1 MKNLA
6 CPASHPIKFPAIL
19 KIFLAF
25 GSLHFLPVISGTRI
39 IFRFPGKQGRCVVPL
54 RLERVGEVIRA
65 HPCNPWQNHLRQQNP
80 FVSFFGKIHPALNN
94 SKPHTTTQLSQACAQ
109 LSSPLRGGRE
119 GVCVNLWQNYLRSI
133 THRIFP
139 FFFVPL
145 RVLVSSWQTISVNP
159 YNPWQ
164 THLRQQKSFR
174 AVLCPFVAKFTPA

>member
-1 MKNLA
+1 MKNSA
-6 CPASHPIKFPAIL
+6 SPASHPIKFPAIL

-109 LSSPLRGGRE
+109 LSSPLRGGRR
-119 GVCVNLWQNYLRSI
+119 GAFLFAIPNHNKPQQII
-133 THRIFP
+133 TNKELSATFITNNNKQQ
-139 FFFVPL
+139 
-145 RVLVSSWQTISVNP
+145 QTKKP
-159 YNPWQ
+159 P
-164 THLRQQKSFR
+164 
-174 AVLCPFVAKFTPA
+174 PAP